1 MDPIELS
8 TKDFHILDALDSYEI
23 TTQRQLSERAG
34 ISLGHVNYVLKVL
47 LKKGLVK
54 IDDFYQSPN
63 KKSYVYLLTPKG
75 LEAKSRL
82 AARFVVSKLKEY
94 SQFKRKIKEK
104 LTIIERRGHV
114 NIVLVGP
121 EIVKDFVDK
130 MIKEHALNLVMVGYC
145 NALDQLKAYDIESF
159 DIALVMDG
167 NNADMEAM
175 LEDTK
180 AFKDKLLPLW

>member
-1 MDPIELS
+1 MKLS
-8 TKDFHILDALDSYEI
+8 TKSFFILDALDNYEI

-34 ISLGHVNYVLKVL
+34 ISLGHVNYL
-47 LKKGLVK
+47 LKSLLEKGLVK
-54 IDDFYQSPN
+54 MGNFSKSPN
-63 KKSYVYLLTPKG
+63 KMGYAYHLTPKG

-145 NALDQLKAYDIESF
+145 KVLEQLKAYDIESF

-175 LEDTK
+175 REDMK
-180 AFKDKLLPLW
+180 AFQDKLLPLW

>member
-1 MDPIELS
+1 MELS
-8 TKDFHILDALDSYEI
+8 TKDIHVLDALDRYEI

-47 LKKGLVK
+47 LKKGLIK
-54 IDDFYQSPN
+54 IDDFHQSLY
-63 KKSYVYLLTPKG
+63 KKSYVYLLTHKG

-82 AARFVVSKLKEY
+82 AAHFVVSKLKEY

-104 LTIIERRGHV
+104 LTIVEHRGHV

-130 MIKEHALNLVMVGYC
+130 IIEENSMNLVMVGYC
-145 NALDQLKAYDIESF
+145 KALEQLKAYDTESY
-159 DIALVMDG
+159 DVALVMDG
-167 NNADMEAM
+167 KNTDMEAM
-175 LEDTK
+175 SEDTK
-180 AFKDKLLPLW
+180 VLQDKVLPLW